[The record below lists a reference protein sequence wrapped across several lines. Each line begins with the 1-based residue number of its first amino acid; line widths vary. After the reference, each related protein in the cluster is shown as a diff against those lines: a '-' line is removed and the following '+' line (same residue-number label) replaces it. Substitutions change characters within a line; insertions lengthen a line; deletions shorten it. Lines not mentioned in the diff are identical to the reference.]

1 MDTKRIIGL
10 VLMMLIIITSC
21 SEESPVGEPP
31 YNTGTFTLNF
41 MMNERNTKVTETSA
55 AEEVPGHAEGFS
67 YSTKEELTVNNCF
80 IAIFAKGEDNLWTR
94 RILADDYVSI
104 EDDEIGSFKV
114 EGLTLPIKT
123 DLKVVAIANLPSNLV
138 PEYKNK
144 TYAELTEAKII
155 TEIGKSKDYYTFDP
169 SSLIKTGEKDMRF
182 NVNGNLVDS
191 NDREIGEAVIP
202 LTQLA
207 AKIYLNL
214 SVILPTSEGKT
225 IVEEGEY
232 FGKYP
237 AQDVLNAIKKNDINN
252 VPNFNTPKIYI
263 IENSDKGSKE
273 KFRVLTS
280 KPEGDFLATAY
291 QCSKG
296 DAVCPDG
303 FDGGKEFGGKKYA
316 HITGLVFKKITT
328 TYDTFVFNM
337 GKVTI
342 NNIETSSYLL
352 PPKGQQNS
360 STCQPVE
367 ITNMGEGIKNVRLLF
382 YTYQKPYC
390 VESLNDQSLSIN
402 LTGALAKGN
411 LVKEEIWKPRGG
423 IHAMW
428 DTEDNNGWGDG
439 RTTTF
444 KYNYDKDT
452 QPSDIVEN
460 TTDMKPIGTS
470 DLEFMIKINPNETT
484 EGLLAGN
491 YYEVIGKL
499 VMNKSN
505 LTLEYEV
512 VNEEPIKVEIPL

>member
-41 MMNERNTKVTETSA
+41 MMNERNTKATETLA

-94 RILADDYVSI
+94 RILADDYSI
-104 EDDEIGSFKV
+104 EEDKIGSFKV

-123 DLKVVAIANLPSNLV
+123 DLKVVAIANLPFDLV

-237 AQDVLNAIKKNDINN
+237 AQDVLNAIKKKDINDVN
-252 VPNFNTPKIYI
+252 DSSSPIYI
-263 IENSDKGSKE
+263 IENSDQNSDV
-273 KFRVLTS
+273 KFKVSSS

-291 QCSKG
+291 QCKNA
-296 DAVCPDG
+296 DKCPNG
-303 FDGGKEFGGKKYA
+303 FDGKKEFGGKKYA

-337 GKVTI
+337 EKVTI

-352 PPKGQQNS
+352 PPKGQLNS
-360 STCQPVE
+360 STCKPVE

-382 YTYQKPYC
+382 YTYQKPYY

-428 DTEDNNGWGDG
+428 NDKSNGWGDG
-439 RTTTF
+439 NTTF
-444 KYNYDKDT
+444 VYDYIKDD

-512 VNEEPIKVEIPL
+512 VNEEPIKVEILL

>member
-1 MDTKRIIGL
+1 
-10 VLMMLIIITSC
+10 MMLIIITSC

-41 MMNERNTKVTETSA
+41 MMNERNTKATETLA

-94 RILADDYVSI
+94 RILADDYSI
-104 EDDEIGSFKV
+104 EEDKIGSFKV

-123 DLKVVAIANLPSNLV
+123 DLKVVAIANLPFDLV

-237 AQDVLNAIKKNDINN
+237 AQDVLNAIKKKDINDVN
-252 VPNFNTPKIYI
+252 DSSSPIYI
-263 IENSDKGSKE
+263 IENSDQNSDV
-273 KFRVLTS
+273 KFKVSSS

-291 QCSKG
+291 QCKNA
-296 DAVCPDG
+296 DKCPNG
-303 FDGGKEFGGKKYA
+303 FDGKKEFGGKKYA

-337 GKVTI
+337 EKVTI

-352 PPKGQQNS
+352 PPKGQLNS
-360 STCQPVE
+360 STCKPVE

-382 YTYQKPYC
+382 YTYQKPYY

-428 DTEDNNGWGDG
+428 NDKSNGWGDG
-439 RTTTF
+439 NTTF
-444 KYNYDKDT
+444 VYDYIKDD

-512 VNEEPIKVEIPL
+512 VNEEPIKVEILL

>member
-41 MMNERNTKVTETSA
+41 MMNERNTKATETSA

-94 RILADDYVSI
+94 RILADDYSI
-104 EDDEIGSFKV
+104 EEDKIGSFKV

-123 DLKVVAIANLPSNLV
+123 DLKVVAIANLPFDLV

-214 SVILPTSEGKT
+214 SVILPTSEGNT

-237 AQDVLNAIKKNDINN
+237 AQDILNAIKKNDIND
-252 VPNFNTPKIYI
+252 VPNSNTHEIYI

-273 KFRVLTS
+273 KFQVLTS

-296 DAVCPDG
+296 NAVCPGG
-303 FDGGKEFGGKKYA
+303 FDGKNWGNKKFA

-337 GKVTI
+337 EKVTI

-352 PPKGQQNS
+352 PPKGQLNS
-360 STCQPVE
+360 STCKPVE

-382 YTYQKPYC
+382 YTYQKPYY

-428 DTEDNNGWGDG
+428 NDKSNGWGDG
-439 RTTTF
+439 NTTF
-444 KYNYDKDT
+444 VYDYIKDD

-512 VNEEPIKVEIPL
+512 VNEEPIKVEILL